1 MKYLNAGYLANKY
14 WLLLFSAGYLS
25 FIGLP
30 FLAPVFMQMEFTKLG
45 EIIYSIYQF
54 FCHQLPQRSFFLFG
68 DKFMYSLTEVQNAW
82 QATNNPMILRQ
93 FIGNQ
98 QMGWKVAWSDR
109 MVSMYTSILISAW
122 IWYPLRKK
130 IKNFPFWGFAFLLL
144 PMAID
149 GTTHMI
155 SDFSGIGQG
164 FRDSNLWLAQLT
176 NFEFPAAF
184 YAGDALGSF
193 NSWMRLISGM
203 TFGIGV
209 VFYGYP
215 YLAEIFETNTEK
227 FEVREQKLYLLKDK
241 ALQDIQDFKDKES
254 VDTRSKQK
262 AQKL

>member
-1 MKYLNAGYLANKY
+1 MKNKSIGYLANKY
-14 WLLLFSAGYLS
+14 WFILFSAGYLL

-30 FLAPVFMQMEFTKLG
+30 FLAPVLMKLELTQLG
-45 EIIYSIYQF
+45 EVIYSVYQF
-54 FCHQLPQRSFFLFG
+54 LCHQLPQRSFFLFG

-109 MVSMYTSILISAW
+109 MVSMYTSILIAAW

-130 IKNFPFWGFAFLLL
+130 IKNFPFYGFALLLL
-144 PMAID
+144 PMAVD

-164 FRDSNLWLAQLT
+164 FRDSNTWLAQMT
-176 NFEFPAAF
+176 NFKYPAAV

-193 NSWMRLISGM
+193 NSWMRLFSGI

-209 VFYGYP
+209 VFYGFP
-215 YLAEIFETNTEK
+215 YIAEIFESNTDR
-227 FEVREQKLYLLKDK
+227 FEVKEQKLNLLKDK
-241 ALQDIQDFKDKES
+241 ALQDIQNFKYKES
-254 VDTRSKQK
+254 VDTNQKQK
-262 AQKL
+262 A